1 MKLVAEAEVN
11 KIQRNKIPASNKS
24 YNQYMLIKRRGVM
37 TNVLAEAARNIKTVM
52 ELKSEPLT
60 PKGELKLVLFLNF
73 KNK

>member
-1 MKLVAEAEVN
+1 
-11 KIQRNKIPASNKS
+11 
-24 YNQYMLIKRRGVM
+24 M